1 MDSIC
6 NPRYPF
12 QGRTTPQMYPKICAK
27 AHNIE
32 AALWQD
38 PIHFWSQI
46 SALPSKTELSARY
59 CRLLTHGAE
68 QHTNVVLKRVPT
80 RVYWHQQN
88 CPKCTSISMNWEFHP
103 ILGVFWSL
111 DESNIYPRVGAPKQR
126 DSMFSHEGA
135 YLPQWRMWLCAHK
148 KGCFLTWQSNVPFV
162 VESRKLLSTPQTK
175 GSHSTK

>member
-68 QHTNVVLKRVPT
+68 QHTNVVLKQVPT
-80 RVYWHQQN
+80 RVHWHQQN
-88 CPKCTSISMNWEFHP
+88 CPKSTSLSMNWEFHP